1 MRLDPSILA
10 RIQFAF
16 TVSFHI
22 IFPTMSIGLASF
34 LAVIE
39 ALWLKTKN
47 PTYLQIYRFWLNIFA
62 MGFGIGVV
70 TGIVLSF
77 EFGLGFARFAQM
89 AGPAIG
95 PLIAL
100 EGLTAF
106 FLEAGFLGIMLFG
119 FDRVGPQ
126 LHFFAT
132 CMVAVGTLLS
142 ASWILS
148 ANSWMQTPAGVAIHD
163 GQLTVVNWR
172 HVLMNPS
179 WPYRLPHMLTAAYLT
194 ASFMVAGV
202 GAWYLLRDKHLAFA
216 RRTVALGTTFAT
228 VLIAGQVFIGDI
240 VYGTMLKHQPSKMQA
255 AEGFW
260 EKESAS
266 PAAYYWVI
274 LPAQKEQR
282 NRFALGIP
290 YLGSIWLTHSL
301 HGRVEGLKNTP
312 RGAQPIMG
320 MVFYGFRIMYG
331 IAILMFAVAT
341 ASLWLRW
348 KRRLFTTSW
357 FLRLLVAMTPSGI
370 LATLGGWYLAE
381 TGRQPWVIFGM
392 LRTIDAVSP
401 VPAQTLLATLV
412 AFVCIYTFFMTA
424 FLIVVVRIIQRGPK
438 SASIHAEASGSL
450 KNALRQQVLDRANA
464 NAAGGREND
473 GHAS

>member
-1 MRLDPSILA
+1 MKVDPSTLA

-34 LAVIE
+34 LAVTE
-39 ALWLKTKN
+39 ALWLKTKESV
-47 PTYLQIYRFWLNIFA
+47 YLEVYRFWLSIFA

-77 EFGLGFARFAQM
+77 EFGLGFARFAEM

-95 PLIAL
+95 PMIAL
-100 EGLTAF
+100 EVLTAF

-119 FDRVGPQ
+119 LHRVGPN

-163 GQLTVVNWR
+163 GHLTVVSWR
-172 HVLMNPS
+172 DVVVNPS
-179 WPYRLPHMLTAAYLT
+179 WPYRLPHMVTAAYLT

-202 GAWYLLRDKHLAFA
+202 GAWYLLRGKHLHFA
-216 RRTVALGTTFAT
+216 RKTVAMGTAFAT

-240 VYGTMLKHQPSKMQA
+240 LYGAMVKYQPSKMQA

-260 EKESAS
+260 EEESQS
-266 PAAYYWVI
+266 PAPYYWLI
-274 LPAQKEQR
+274 IPDQKNQR
-282 NRFALGIP
+282 NRFAVGTP

-312 RGAQPIMG
+312 RDRQPRMG
-320 MVFYGFRIMYG
+320 MVFYAFRIMYG
-331 IAILMFAVAT
+331 LAILMFALGV
-341 ASLWLRW
+341 ASLWLRLQG
-348 KRRLFTTSW
+348 RLFASRW
-357 FLRLLVAMTPSGI
+357 FLWILVLMTPSGI
-370 LATLGGWYLAE
+370 IATLAGWYVAE
-381 TGRQPWVIFGM
+381 TGRQPWVIYGI
-392 LRTIDAVSP
+392 LRTVDAVSP
-401 VPAQTLLATLV
+401 VPAHALLSTLIG
-412 AFVCIYTFFMTA
+412 FVCVYSVFMSA
-424 FLIVVVRIIQRGPK
+424 FLIFTLRIIRRGP
-438 SASIHAEASGSL
+438 AEAPPHAEASGSL
-450 KNALRQQVLDRANA
+450 KNAFRPHVLDSPARVVS
-464 NAAGGREND
+464 RQV
-473 GHAS
+473 S

>member
-1 MRLDPSILA
+1 MKLDPSILA

-39 ALWLKTKN
+39 ALWLKTKT
-47 PTYLQIYRFWLNIFA
+47 PIYLQIYRFWLNIFA

-77 EFGLGFARFAQM
+77 EFGLGFARFSQM

-100 EGLTAF
+100 EVLTAF

-119 FDRVGPQ
+119 LHRVGAR
-126 LHFFAT
+126 LHSFAT
-132 CMVAVGTLLS
+132 CMVAGGTLLS

-148 ANSWMQTPAGVAIHD
+148 ANSWMQTPAGVAIQD
-163 GQLTVVNWR
+163 GQLTVVNWL

-202 GAWYLLRDKHLAFA
+202 GAWYLLQGKHQDFA
-216 RRTVALGTTFAT
+216 RRTVALGTAFAT
-228 VLIAGQVFIGDI
+228 VLIAGQVFIGDL
-240 VYGTMLKHQPSKMQA
+240 VYGTMLKYQPSKMQA

-260 EKESAS
+260 EKQSQS
-266 PAAYYWVI
+266 PAPYYWFI
-274 LPAQKEQR
+274 IPDQKDQR
-282 NRFALGIP
+282 NRFTLGTP

-301 HGRVEGLKNTP
+301 KGRVEGLKNTP
-312 RGAQPIMG
+312 RELQPRMAL
-320 MVFYGFRIMYG
+320 VFYAFRIMYCL
-331 IAILMFAVAT
+331 AMLMFAMGV
-341 ASLWLRW
+341 ASLWLRF
-348 KRRLFTTSW
+348 RGTLFNSRW
-357 FLRLLVAMTPSGI
+357 FLWMLVFMTPSGI
-370 LATLGGWYLAE
+370 IATLAGWYVAE
-381 TGRQPWVIFGM
+381 TGRQPWVIYNI
-392 LRTIDAVSP
+392 LRTADAVSP
-401 VPAQTLLATLV
+401 VPPGVLLSTLI
-412 AFVCIYTFFMTA
+412 AFVCIYALFMAA
-424 FLIVVVRIIQRGPK
+424 FLIFSLRMIRRGPQ
-438 SASIHAEASGSL
+438 AAQAEPVATGSL
-450 KNALRQQVLDRANA
+450 KHALKPAVMNDS
-464 NAAGGREND
+464 AGHNPVPVE
-473 GHAS
+473 